1 MNRQLAVLSI
11 LICMSV
17 MPVHAQQFK
26 VGDRVHS
33 TVSGFDGTVIETGG
47 IDGYVKVSLDGLPQ
61 DVANWM
67 NPKWLTAPQG
77 GQQAGN
83 QPQGQAAGNAGM
95 LAQQNGGQQSGPW
108 WNPGAGANNF
118 KVGDRVFSEVSKLY
132 GTITETG
139 DRSGFVKVMID
150 GSTGSSLL
158 NPKWLKPA
166 GGQAAP
172 GAQAAGQAGGQL
184 GGMPAAPAAAQG
196 GRAGAAGPFAPG
208 SRVEFDRAEGS
219 QPQFGRWDSGT
230 VIGKDQ
236 FGRVQIKGDN
246 GTVYNVTDDPRW
258 ILPGGSAVP
267 GPRHDAF
274 NKPVTPAPTPNRPVG
289 GAPRNGGGGAA
300 GPFSGEWTVV
310 SLDGQRYEAGAQN
323 FNFVGSRYEILNQ
336 GMTMSGNFSVSG
348 NSVQM
353 ISDDGTPFATFQ
365 YSMQGGQMVLSAPG
379 TQYVLVPA
387 HK

>member
-1 MNRQLAVLSI
+1 MSRPILALSI
-11 LICMSV
+11 LICASNI
-17 MPVHAQQFK
+17 PTYAQSFK
-26 VGDRVHS
+26 VADRAHS
-33 TVSGFDGTVIETGG
+33 
-47 IDGYVKVSLDGLPQ
+47 
-61 DVANWM
+61 
-67 NPKWLTAPQG
+67 
-77 GQQAGN
+77 N
-83 QPQGQAAGNAGM
+83 QI
-95 LAQQNGGQQSGPW
+95 AQQNSGQESGPW
-108 WNPGAGANNF
+108 WNPGAGANKF

-132 GTITETG
+132 GTVTEIG
-139 DRSGFVKVMID
+139 DSSGYVKVVID
-150 GSTGSSLL
+150 GSTGGALL

-172 GAQAAGQAGGQL
+172 GNSAAPNMGGQNAGST
-184 GGMPAAPAAAQG
+184 GGFPTQAAAPAN
-196 GRAGAAGPFAPG
+196 GARGAVG

-230 VIGKDQ
+230 VVGKDQ

-246 GTVYNVTDDPRW
+246 GILYNIKDDPRW

-274 NKPVTPAPTPNRPVG
+274 NKPAVPPAVSKNPIADTPAQG
-289 GAPRNGGGGAA
+289 GGGGGAA
-300 GPFSGEWTVV
+300 GPFNGEWTVV
-310 SLDGQRYEAGAQN
+310 SLDGHRYEPGAQN

-336 GMTMSGNFSVSG
+336 GMTMSGHFSVSG

-353 ISDDGTPFATFQ
+353 VSDDGSPFATFQ